1 MTASREAGLVVAFC
15 VAASHAI
22 AVSSFAQS
30 GRNLERPGHWK
41 ARYDDADAAE
51 ERRFVVMRPGWHVFA
66 GAGGL
71 FWDPGSFASGG
82 YSASSTIYLFPE
94 GDPAQSGS
102 ARLDTPYGLFLAGR
116 DLDGEGESDGE
127 FEGGGH
133 GHGEGDLHGHLHD
146 EGEEERRAAFVSF
159 EIDNAGRFRIASHFG
174 EQVRTLTP
182 WTESE
187 AVVTLGPGAEGP
199 VENVLAVDV
208 RAGESLFY
216 VNDTR
221 VAAMPAEGL
230 PLNGVIGLRAGAGL
244 SLHLTEIAIG
254 PNRRGE

>member
-1 MTASREAGLVVAFC
+1 MSQFRDGVT
-15 VAASHAI
+15 HAI
-22 AVSSFAQS
+22 ASEVLAVVALMLVFGQS
-30 GRNLERPGHWK
+30 GHNLEPPAHWK
-41 ARYDDADAAE
+41 VRYNEADTAE

-82 YSASSTIYLFPE
+82 YSVSSTIYLFPE

-102 ARLDTPYGLFLAGR
+102 TRLDSPYGLFLAGHG
-116 DLDGEGESDGE
+116 LGGDGEVGGDGHE
-127 FEGGGH
+127 HDEL
-133 GHGEGDLHGHLHD
+133 DLHGHAHGEAD
-146 EGEEERRAAFVSF
+146 EEGAAAFVSF
-159 EIDNAGRFRIASHFG
+159 QVDNAGRFRIASHFG
-174 EQVRTLTP
+174 DSVREVAP
-182 WTESE
+182 WTASD
-187 AVVTLGPGAEGP
+187 AVVTLGEDATGP

-208 RAGESLFY
+208 RADESVFY

-230 PLNGVIGLRAGAGL
+230 PLDGVIGLRAGAGL

-254 PNRRGE
+254 PNRRQE